1 MIRSALG
8 VVVALVVLGLAL
20 AAPAHAFDPGL
31 TFEQGTWITSLEGG
45 AGKQNNLENHR
56 VQTGFELWYAG
67 LRGSYLFWNP
77 VGKGTF
83 LYGSF
88 EPGLEAI
95 YQHYT
100 HPSDK
105 YYAGLAL
112 SARYHFLALG
122 RFVPYIELLGAA
134 GGTNLRSI
142 EIDSSFA
149 FWLAGGFGASFF
161 VTDDVALY
169 AGYRMVHVSNGHTSN
184 PNRGFEADTGV
195 AGVSFYFK

>member
-1 MIRSALG
+1 MIRLTLFG
-8 VVVALVVLGLAL
+8 LVVLIVLAV
-20 AAPAHAFDPGL
+20 AGPAQAFDPGI
-31 TFEQGTWITSLEGG
+31 TFQQGTWITTLEGG
-45 AGKQNNLENHR
+45 AGKQNNLESHS

-77 VGKGTF
+77 IGSGTF

-95 YQHYT
+95 YQQYT
-100 HPSDK
+100 HPRDK

-112 SARYHFLALG
+112 SGRYHFLALG
-122 RFVPYIELLGAA
+122 RFVPYIELLAAA

-149 FWLAGGFGASFF
+149 FWLAGGAGAEFF
-161 VTDDVALY
+161 VTDSVALY
-169 AGYRMVHVSNGHTSN
+169 AGYRMVHVSNGNTSR

-195 AGVSFYFK
+195 GGVSFYFK